1 MKKAAGKKY
10 VYTSDENCIFF
21 KKKEQMPSLTERL
34 SILQKLL
41 CHFFLL
47 QFIIFS
53 MLSTLEMQSN
63 GFNQG
68 TSKLP
73 DEQKL
78 F

>member
-10 VYTSDENCIFF
+10 VYTSDENCIFL
-21 KKKEQMPSLTERL
+21 KKEQMPSLTERL